1 MAAILRSEQSFK
13 PELVLEIEYDT
24 TIGHAFPYV
33 LSFCSAQQL
42 TELWQFQNLTYFF
55 TSWPSY
61 LTFDQQHLQAD
72 VTYKATYV
80 DQI

>member
-1 MAAILRSEQSFK
+1 MAIWKFDLF
-13 PELVLEIEYDT
+13 
-24 TIGHAFPYV
+24 
-33 LSFCSAQQL
+33 
-42 TELWQFQNLTYFF
+42 FF

-72 VTYKATYV
+72 VMYKATYV

>member
-1 MAAILRSEQSFK
+1 MAISKFDL
-13 PELVLEIEYDT
+13 
-24 TIGHAFPYV
+24 
-33 LSFCSAQQL
+33 
-42 TELWQFQNLTYFF
+42 FF

>member
-1 MAAILRSEQSFK
+1 MAIFK
-13 PELVLEIEYDT
+13 IWP
-24 TIGHAFPYV
+24 F
-33 LSFCSAQQL
+33 
-42 TELWQFQNLTYFF
+42 FF

-72 VTYKATYV
+72 VTYKVTYM